1 MLNNYRRKENLLKTV
16 KRKKNIKKKI
26 VIKIYE
32 NCVKYYENLKDTF
45 TDFIKS
51 SFLLNL
57 FILNRYLKQTK

>member
-1 MLNNYRRKENLLKTV
+1 MNE
-16 KRKKNIKKKI
+16 
-26 VIKIYE
+26 IYE

-57 FILNRYLKQTK
+57 FILNRYLKQTMLLFNINQKN